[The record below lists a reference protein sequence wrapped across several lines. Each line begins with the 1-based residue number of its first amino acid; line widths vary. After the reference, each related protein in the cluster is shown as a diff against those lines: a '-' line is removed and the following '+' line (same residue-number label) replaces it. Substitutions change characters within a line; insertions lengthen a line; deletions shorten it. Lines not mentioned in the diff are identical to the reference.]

1 MEIKFG
7 LTGGGIHVP
16 PSLTPSCAISSNND
30 APKWIPGATT
40 LQGESEQTFAGS
52 TQSDFVPDQDI
63 STTLYLRLV
72 ARADDNPPS
81 ADEKCTPLARRTLIP
96 PPVANW

>member
-7 LTGGGIHVP
+7 LTGGGIHFP
-16 PSLTPSCAISSNND
+16 PSVTQSSGNDND

-52 TQSDFVPDQDI
+52 TQCDFVPDQDI

-72 ARADDNPPS
+72 ARADDDPPS
-81 ADEKCTPLARRTLIP
+81 ANEECTPLARRTLIP